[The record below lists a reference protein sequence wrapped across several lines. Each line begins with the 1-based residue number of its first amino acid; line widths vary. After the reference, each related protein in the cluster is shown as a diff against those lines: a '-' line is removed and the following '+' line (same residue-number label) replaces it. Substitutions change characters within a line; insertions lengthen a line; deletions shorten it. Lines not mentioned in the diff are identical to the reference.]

1 MPSFSVRVP
10 HALPA
15 EQAVARLQQFLE
27 QVRAEHGDRVQ
38 NLRGAWSG
46 PQLDFAFSALGLE
59 IEGRMLVLAEVVH
72 VEGALPLAGMFFRG
86 TIEQTIR
93 GELVRLLQPGDA

>member
-1 MPSFSVRVP
+1 MPSFTVQVP
-10 HALPA
+10 HALPP
-15 EQAVARLQQFLE
+15 EQAVARLQEFLA

-38 NLRGAWSG
+38 NLRGEWSG
-46 PQLDFAFSALGLE
+46 PRLDFAFTALGLA
-59 IEGRMLVLAEVVH
+59 IEGRMFVHAEAVH

-93 GELVRLLQPGDA
+93 GELVRLLQPNGA